1 MQDRVERKPKL
12 FLAERNAVLIAQSI
26 EQPDPRR
33 ARPQDLVTIV
43 KGLMP
48 KAAQDIGRPAASG
61 LAQIVSARPI
71 GQDAGTEEGRST

>member
-48 KAAQDIGRPAASG
+48 EPAQDIGAATAAG
-61 LAQIVSARPI
+61 LAQIVPAGPI
-71 GQDAGTEEGRST
+71 GQDAGTEEGRPT